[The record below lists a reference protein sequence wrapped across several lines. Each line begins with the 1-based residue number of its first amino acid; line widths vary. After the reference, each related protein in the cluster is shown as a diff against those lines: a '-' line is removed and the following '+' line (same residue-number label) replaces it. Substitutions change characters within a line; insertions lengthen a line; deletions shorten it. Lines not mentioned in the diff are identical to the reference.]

1 MKKSMMTLAALLTA
15 VALTSCSNDS
25 FDEKTSL
32 LTPSNQEILF
42 STGVQT
48 RGAAFTSSDP
58 NSVTPFKVFAYQHTG
73 GASYINGGVIT
84 WDGTK
89 TAYVP
94 DNTYYWPESGS
105 LDFLAVYPSDVTF
118 ATVPSAY
125 NSFAYT
131 ASTTI
136 GNQVDLMVA
145 TATNLSK
152 TDGNVALAFSHL
164 LSQISVQAKVSTNL
178 QVEISDV
185 TFHNLQPTGTFDG
198 TVLSASGTVTNYSI
212 SMASPQTLTQAGG
225 TVDLTGTNVLLLIP
239 QTVTAWDK
247 TGTASTNTTNSYIT
261 ATIAVK
267 SADGGTTLLASG
279 DVYFPVAIAW
289 TAGKHY
295 TYTLNFGDATSP
307 TANGVGYQ
315 DNGSDVTLTGATK
328 ITFSTTVTGWDDVAV
343 PVTF

>member
-48 RGAAFTSSDP
+48 RGAAFTSTDP

-152 TDGNVALAFSHL
+152 TDGNVALAL
-164 LSQISVQAKVSTNL
+164 
-178 QVEISDV
+178 SDV
-185 TFHNLQPTGTFDG
+185 PEYSAWGMVKAPTSPSSRALAVSMNLAAPRAIIAE
-198 TVLSASGTVTNYSI
+198 TVLSSSL
-212 SMASPQTLTQAGG
+212 SL
-225 TVDLTGTNVLLLIP
+225 
-239 QTVTAWDK
+239 
-247 TGTASTNTTNSYIT
+247 
-261 ATIAVK
+261 
-267 SADGGTTLLASG
+267 
-279 DVYFPVAIAW
+279 
-289 TAGKHY
+289 
-295 TYTLNFGDATSP
+295 
-307 TANGVGYQ
+307 
-315 DNGSDVTLTGATK
+315 
-328 ITFSTTVTGWDDVAV
+328 
-343 PVTF
+343 